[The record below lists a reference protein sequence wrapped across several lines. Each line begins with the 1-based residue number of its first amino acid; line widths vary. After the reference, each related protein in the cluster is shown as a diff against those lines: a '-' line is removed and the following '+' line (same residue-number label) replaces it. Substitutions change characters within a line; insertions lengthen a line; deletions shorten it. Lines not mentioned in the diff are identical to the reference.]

1 MDTRID
7 FSRFTGSEEVIRNL
21 DPKRELRGP
30 AEKER
35 APEYFQR
42 SQEKERGDSSW
53 AGSSFGGGSISG
65 RSR

>member
-7 FSRFTGSEEVIRNL
+7 FSRFTGSEEVIRSV
-21 DPKRELRGP
+21 DIKREQTLP
-30 AEKER
+30 AVKER

-42 SQEKERGDSSW
+42 AQEREGRSEWSG
-53 AGSSFGGGSISG
+53 GNFGGGTISG